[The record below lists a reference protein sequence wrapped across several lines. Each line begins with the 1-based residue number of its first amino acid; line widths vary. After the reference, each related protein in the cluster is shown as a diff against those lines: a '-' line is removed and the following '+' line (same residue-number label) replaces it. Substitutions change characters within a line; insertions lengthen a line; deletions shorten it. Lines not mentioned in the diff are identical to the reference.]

1 MELNKFKHIVLNNEE
16 LNNLFPF
23 YILLNQEGKIISI
36 GQSLKKLFPISKKED
51 YFNNSWTIELPSLTS
66 IAEISTKKLTIIS
79 NNSNSSL
86 KFKGQF
92 EKIEDSNQLIFI
104 GSPWF
109 QNTDQLIENNLTIS
123 NFAIHDS
130 MFDLLHVLKKN
141 EIANNELKEIVN
153 QLNTQKKQ
161 LEQEQKSLVKREL
174 KLIAIAEATD
184 ELLSNLN
191 LKEALKNTFKLIG
204 EALELQNISLFQS
217 WAIELQNYESISV
230 LKWSKENQ
238 EFKYDEFE
246 IDYNILRTKNSVDNF
261 NANQTIVPVFVKEVF
276 WGYIV
281 YQKEVATNPWSI
293 TERSLV
299 KSITNSIASAIER
312 SERSKELFEM
322 ASFSMDS
329 PNPILRIDL
338 EGRLILR
345 NKASE
350 KIVSIELD
358 GKEREDKVLFK
369 LLPKILN
376 KNNSHILFEITS
388 ENNYYFVTAMLSK
401 SNDYI
406 NIYLNDISK
415 QKLAEKEILKS
426 NEQLNLFKVL
436 INNSSDAVQVSL
448 VSGQLFY
455 INKIASERLGI
466 EIENCQ
472 NYYVKDFEAIFDEE
486 QAWIDHVNELKSIDF
501 LTIEGKNIN
510 HKTGKSFPVEVVVK
524 YIEISDVG
532 FIIANSRDITDRKI
546 NEYKIR
552 IQEEKY
558 RNIITNMNLGL
569 LEVDLEEKI
578 EYCNQ
583 NFLEISGYTF
593 EELKGKKANDIF
605 SIEES
610 KQIIEEKIKLREE
623 GKSDSYEIAIR
634 NKSGDLKWWFIS
646 GGPNKNDKNEIIGS
660 IGIHLDITKQKEI
673 ERDLET
679 ALIASKA
686 ASEAKEAFL
695 ANMSHEIRTPL
706 NGIIGM
712 IRELSTNKTIEE
724 QFSMIENAQKA
735 SKHLLSIINNILD
748 ISKIEAGEIEV
759 KHLNFNLFNVLDDI
773 QSIFENE
780 CLKKNIKFEVNTDN
794 RLNSIFKGDE
804 IRIRQVLLNIIGNS
818 LKFTQKGGIK
828 VISSLIDD
836 DKIIQ
841 FQIIDTGIGMSP
853 DFLKN
858 IFTKFHQA
866 DNSHERQYGG
876 TGLGMVITKELI
888 DLMNGQISI
897 ESELKKGTTI
907 TIQLKLERGEST
919 DILVKEENKIVDFTE
934 HVKILLVEDNE
945 LNRMVAKMAM
955 NGDNFQIVEVENG
968 VEALKIL
975 ENAAFDL
982 ILMDLQMPILGGI
995 ETTLKIR
1002 ESGDQTPI
1010 IALTANAFKTELQ
1023 KCKDAGMNDYIVK
1036 PFEKADFLNVIIRSL
1051 EAKTN
1056 SKKEKL
1062 YSLDKLNEMSD
1073 HNKEFIQK
1081 MTTIFQKT
1089 ISKSLED
1096 LTIAIENGNIELVK
1110 QIAHKIKPSLHNLEI
1125 KSVYKE
1131 IEELETS
1138 ELNLNEIKIKVKK
1151 LNSTLMLVIE
1161 DMQNRE

>member
-1 MELNKFKHIVLNNEE
+1 M
-16 LNNLFPF
+16 
-23 YILLNQEGKIISI
+23 
-36 GQSLKKLFPISKKED
+36 KKLFPISKKED

-66 IAEISTKKLTIIS
+66 LAEINTKKLTIIS
-79 NNSNSSL
+79 NNSNRSL

-92 EKIEDSNQLIFI
+92 EKIEESNQLIFI

-828 VISSLIDD
+828 VISSLVDD
-836 DKIIQ
+836 HEIIQ

-866 DNSHERQYGG
+866 DNSYERQYGG

-897 ESELKKGTTI
+897 ESELNKGTTI

-919 DILVKEENKIVDFTE
+919 DLLVKEENKIVDFTE
-934 HVKILLVEDNE
+934 QVKILLVEDNE

-975 ENAAFDL
+975 ENATFDL

>member
-1 MELNKFKHIVLNNEE
+1 MELNNFKHIVLNNEE

-66 IAEISTKKLTIIS
+66 LAEINTKKLTIIS
-79 NNSNSSL
+79 NNSNRSL

-92 EKIEDSNQLIFI
+92 EKIEESNQLIFI

-161 LEQEQKSLVKREL
+161 LEQEQKSLVKKEL

-217 WAIELQNYESISV
+217 WTIELQNYESISV

-238 EFKYDEFE
+238 EFNYDEFE

-281 YQKEVATNPWSI
+281 YQKEDATDPWSI

-369 LLPKILN
+369 FLPKILN

-759 KHLNFNLFNVLDDI
+759 NHLNFNLFNVLDDI

-780 CLKKNIKFEVNTDN
+780 CLKNKIKFEVNTDN

-975 ENAAFDL
+975 ENATFDL

-1138 ELNLNEIKIKVKK
+1138 ELNLNEIKTKVKK